1 MPEVD
6 ATTLAWLEQEIDK
19 HQTWRRVW
27 SVCYSGGASITV
39 IAGAL
44 ATASAGFMDTFHY
57 GQIITATLAGLTT
70 IFASLEK
77 VLKLREKWDLHR
89 NVQVALEMINL
100 RAAAGLIDNEQ
111 TVNLIEKTAHTY
123 SLQLADLNAAGGD
136 SPPV

>member
-6 ATTLAWLEQEIDK
+6 STTLTWLQREIGK

-44 ATASAGFMDTFHY
+44 TTASAGFMDTLDN
-57 GQIITATLAGLTT
+57 GQMVTATLAGLTT

-100 RAAAGLIDNEQ
+100 RATAGIIDSGQ
-111 TVNLIEKTAHTY
+111 TVDLIEKTAHTY

-136 SPPV
+136 SPTV